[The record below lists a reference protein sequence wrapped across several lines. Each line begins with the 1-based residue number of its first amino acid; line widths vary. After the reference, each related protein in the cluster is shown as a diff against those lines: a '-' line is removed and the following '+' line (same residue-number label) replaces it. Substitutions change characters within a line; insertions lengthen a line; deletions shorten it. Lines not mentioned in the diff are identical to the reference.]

1 MRSGIALVLLLAAC
15 GGSATTTE
23 PSSSRTTPTEPTTSA
38 PVLTTSPTRVPSTTA
53 VERWQRLDRL
63 GFPRSEMPAVT
74 IDGLVYVPGGF
85 METSQGP
92 RGQSVVERY
101 HPVSGEW
108 VRVADMPAA
117 RHHLMAVAH
126 DGFMYVFGGFSD
138 RGIETTT
145 WRYDPSA
152 DAWTGR
158 APLPGPVAAGG
169 AAVLGDLIYVVG
181 GVPDGTSVYSYDP
194 AADTWSVERPLD
206 TAREHSAAVA
216 HRGRVYAIAGRWE
229 GRSLTSVESF
239 DPVAGR
245 WSRGPDLSEERSG
258 FGATVWNGVIVVGG
272 GEDLVTFATSSSLEI
287 LDSGGSWVTIEPLP
301 VALHGFA
308 LAAID
313 DLLYSVGGSR
323 RAGSVSNSGDFFVRG
338 P

>member
-1 MRSGIALVLLLAAC
+1 M
-15 GGSATTTE
+15 
-23 PSSSRTTPTEPTTSA
+23 
-38 PVLTTSPTRVPSTTA
+38 
-53 VERWQRLDRL
+53 
-63 GFPRSEMPAVT
+63 
-74 IDGLVYVPGGF
+74 
-85 METSQGP
+85 
-92 RGQSVVERY
+92 
-101 HPVSGEW
+101 
-108 VRVADMPAA
+108 
-117 RHHLMAVAH
+117 
-126 DGFMYVFGGFSD
+126 
-138 RGIETTT
+138 
-145 WRYDPSA
+145 
-152 DAWTGR
+152 
-158 APLPGPVAAGG
+158 
-169 AAVLGDLIYVVG
+169 LGDLIYVVG

-245 WSRGPDLSEERSG
+245 WSRGPELS
-258 FGATVWNGVIVVGG
+258 ATVWNGVIVVGG
-272 GEDLVTFATSSSLEI
+272 GEDLVTLATSSSVET
-287 LDSGGSWVTIEPLP
+287 LDNEGSWVTIEQLP